1 MIRLIGLSGWATSG
15 KDAVGQVLQREHH
28 FTRVAFADP
37 IKSLAVR
44 IGWDG
49 KKDER
54 GRVLLQRIGV
64 AAREVFGDDVWVNL
78 AMRQVDLLLS
88 EGARVCVTDVR
99 FRNEVDAI
107 RERGGIVFR
116 VVRPGIEAPNG
127 HVSEHA
133 LDSVPLH
140 AVVNDGT
147 LADLSSTVG
156 RLITGK
162 ETDAA

>member
-64 AAREVFGDDVWVNL
+64 AAREVFGPDVWVNL
-78 AMRQVDLLLS
+78 AMRQVDALM
-88 EGARVCVTDVR
+88 EQGVRVCITDVR
-99 FRNEVDAI
+99 FPEEVTAI

-116 VVRPGIEAPNG
+116 VVRPGVAAPNG

-133 LDSVPLH
+133 LDTVPLP

-147 LADLSSTVG
+147 LADLSREVG

-162 ETDAA
+162 DIDAA